1 MRRDRAVVDDAAAH
15 RLLVLHDAGGPVGAQ
30 AGAVADRAND
40 AAPLGPFEVL
50 DLGGGAKTG
59 VVEQNVEPPEG
70 RLGLGTPRL
79 DRAGIADIG
88 RHTERLDLQRLDLAD
103 AGLQWLRSTSGNDDR
118 KAFAR
123 Q

>member
-1 MRRDRAVVDDAAAH
+1 MD
-15 RLLVLHDAGGPVGAQ
+15 
-30 AGAVADRAND
+30 DRAND

-59 VVEQNVEPPEG
+59 VVEQDIEPPERRL
-70 RLGLGTPRL
+70 RLGEQGL

-88 RHTERLDLQRLDLAD
+88 RHTERLDLQGLDLAD
-103 AGLQWLRSTSGNDDR
+103 DGLQRLRSAPGNDDR

-123 Q
+123 QRQRRCLADTTAAAGDQRNLAV